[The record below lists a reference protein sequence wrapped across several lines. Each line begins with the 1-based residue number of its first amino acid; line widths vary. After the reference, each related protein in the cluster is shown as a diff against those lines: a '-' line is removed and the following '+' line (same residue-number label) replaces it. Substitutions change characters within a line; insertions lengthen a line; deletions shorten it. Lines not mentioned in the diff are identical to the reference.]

1 MATQSNNM
9 VAAKSIL
16 STVGSTVAAA
26 MVARS
31 IINDF
36 LPYEIRNYLFSSLHS
51 VFSRRLSSEITMII
65 DEFDGLETNQIFEAA
80 ELFIGARTKTTSTS
94 TSATR
99 LKVRK
104 PESEKQILVN
114 VDRDEEIVDEF
125 EGIKFRWML
134 HCRTIES
141 SYNLRDMNSTL
152 RSEVRAFHLT
162 FHKKFKAIALEKY
175 IPHILKQ
182 AEFFKLE
189 RKTIKLFTVDPNN
202 LYSGSVNAWSSISLN
217 HPSTFETL
225 AIDSDLK
232 KMIIE
237 DLERFVKRKEY
248 YRRVGKAW
256 KRGYLLYGPPGT
268 GKSSLIA
275 AMANYLNFDIYD
287 LELSGLRVDS
297 ELRNALVGT
306 ANKSI
311 VVVEDIDCS
320 IELNNRDNNVVD
332 YGGGYQQEKV
342 TLSGFLNF
350 IDGLWSS
357 CGDERII
364 IFTTNHKEKLDPAL
378 LRPGRMDVH
387 IHMSYC
393 TPGGFKVL
401 ANNYL
406 GVTDHELFTDIER
419 LVEEAEATPAEVA
432 EQLMKHDEPDSAL
445 KGLVEFLKL
454 KKVED
459 EEAKALKLEEE
470 SKPKENI
477 NNNDDEDHGTQVSSF
492 MRGGARSRRRGRR
505 RGRFIRM
512 F

>member
-1 MATQSNNM
+1 
-9 VAAKSIL
+9 
-16 STVGSTVAAA
+16 
-26 MVARS
+26 
-31 IINDF
+31 
-36 LPYEIRNYLFSSLHS
+36 
-51 VFSRRLSSEITMII
+51 
-65 DEFDGLETNQIFEAA
+65 
-80 ELFIGARTKTTSTS
+80 
-94 TSATR
+94 
-99 LKVRK
+99 
-104 PESEKQILVN
+104 
-114 VDRDEEIVDEF
+114 
-125 EGIKFRWML
+125 
-134 HCRTIES
+134 
-141 SYNLRDMNSTL
+141 MNSTL

-342 TLSGFLNF
+342 
-350 IDGLWSS
+350 
-357 CGDERII
+357 CGS
-364 IFTTNHKEKLDPAL
+364 NL
-378 LRPGRMDVH
+378 
-387 IHMSYC
+387 
-393 TPGGFKVL
+393 
-401 ANNYL
+401 
-406 GVTDHELFTDIER
+406 
-419 LVEEAEATPAEVA
+419 
-432 EQLMKHDEPDSAL
+432 
-445 KGLVEFLKL
+445 
-454 KKVED
+454 
-459 EEAKALKLEEE
+459 
-470 SKPKENI
+470 
-477 NNNDDEDHGTQVSSF
+477 
-492 MRGGARSRRRGRR
+492 
-505 RGRFIRM
+505 
-512 F
+512 